1 MILDHFHFKLYSK
14 TMILSYFKLV
24 PFSLHDIGEGLS
36 TGEQP
41 AEKASQADYID
52 FTKLA
57 FTEGSTNTLCQAV
70 NNEMYTGR

>member
-1 MILDHFHFKLYSK
+1 MKLDLFHFKLYSK
-14 TMILSYFKLV
+14 IMMLSYFKLV
-24 PFSLHDIGEGLS
+24 PFSLYGIGEDLS

-57 FTEGSTNTLCQAV
+57 FTEGSTPEYIMSSCQQ
-70 NNEMYTGR
+70 